1 MFDLQNKRLVGDLGP
16 RTDANMELKG
26 EKRFYELG
34 SHGNDPI
41 AWPFA
46 QSMTKGVGMFMLGYK
61 CKTWHRSLLAQRDR
75 FIFSD
80 FSCSRA
86 HPNKVIDYVSKL
98 LRPQ

>member
-1 MFDLQNKRLVGDLGP
+1 MFDQQNQWRVDDLDP
-16 RTDANMELKG
+16 RTDANVELKG

-75 FIFSD
+75 FIFLD

-86 HPNKVIDYVSKL
+86 RPNKVIDYVSKL